1 MVTVRTRRLLSL
13 LVSAATALSLVIPA
27 VAWAAETEAV
37 VSVENHTSADATIS
51 LSDITIDQVDVP
63 KAGMQLDDTATV
75 QAAGGEQ
82 WDIPVLWVSES
93 LQICTQA
100 SEGESYL
107 PVLAFF
113 VPQEYLVQ
121 GSGFTV
127 TLSSSLTKLFGGRE
141 IISVYDSSTG
151 IAYIL
156 PASLRDLFAA
166 QRGNVASEESAVET
180 EEASNVAVAP
190 ANVPADD
197 RQSDQEDG
205 QPQEPEPEIGR
216 QSGLIDIY
224 CSQTA
229 RDAFSDED
237 LEYLLDLVINKL
249 QPQAVELLLE
259 KFPAFRA
266 AADMGQIGREI
277 GMYVY
282 YEKGDKDGVPEH
294 EDSPTQALAFVA
306 KDAIQEGDD
315 VKFCYFLGIELS
327 SLVKKDYLDN
337 PIRDEQTGKL
347 VLMRA
352 GANMRTF
359 ENTMVHEL
367 FHAFMDDYN
376 RTGMLGAT
384 NLRDALTDREGNWP
398 SEELAELYDQT
409 AYPKWF
415 VEGTASAV
423 ENVFQYRYSYF
434 DTLRTGTFDGVSA
447 DDYSAEMIL
456 KSYLNAKDSD
466 GEDLCFDLAY
476 AAGITKASGTTYPV
490 AASRYV
496 SGYLATVYL
505 SELAARKTTGS
516 SVIQDEKGITV
527 SSERIR
533 LGLNSILER
542 MHNGET
548 LDQVIGDISPVDE
561 GGTKRYADTKEFET
575 EFIKG
580 PVTEGES
587 GSTCEG
593 DYGAG
598 ASLEFM
604 TTFLQYLNDLDTNT
618 KSGDGVNGSILF
630 DFQTD
635 FESPL
640 DGSKEATS
648 DYFNIV
654 ESNRYVESTVPNE
667 VALAGGGM
675 SRSGT
680 SAAVAAASDSVVEAP
695 EDEMAAAADVACE
708 EAVPEEPEAEPE
720 PEPESEVLPD
730 AA

>member
-13 LVSAATALSLVIPA
+13 LVSAATALSLVIPV

-51 LSDITIDQVDVP
+51 LSDITIDQVDAP

-113 VPQEYLVQ
+113 VPQEYSVL

-680 SAAVAAASDSVVEAP
+680 SAAVAAASDPVVEAP
-695 EDEMAAAADVACE
+695 EDEMAADVVCE

-720 PEPESEVLPD
+720 PGPEPEVLPD